1 MNSRFFLL
9 SLICALLA
17 NMQLYAQMP
26 YREIYS
32 SWEEFLEHYA
42 EDENLSQDELE
53 HLNILHQQPLNL
65 NVADKETLLQL
76 PFLTEQQVDSLIA
89 YREMKRQFLT
99 LGELQFISGWD
110 TSTRKFTSL
119 FTYIGDTIRT
129 PLSLI
134 QKLTKGN
141 HLIETRIDIP
151 TYKREGEKRE
161 SGGYL
166 GNGIKNVMRYRYAY
180 RNNITYG
187 ITLEKDAGEPF
198 ASQGNNPYD
207 YFSFYGSYN
216 TENKKHKLFFGDY
229 TLHFGEGLLLG
240 KSPFAG
246 QLSLLQP
253 PSRNTLRIRSHTG
266 TNEYYFFRGLAYS
279 YTHRKMRLTAFASY
293 RSLDAKIEH
302 NGVST
307 LYTDGAHRTY
317 AELKRKNSL
326 GNATLGVLLER
337 AFPTLRMGVAGYFS
351 SYDKTIEPL
360 PRPYNRYALKGD
372 VAAGTALTYAS
383 QSASPLSLSGEL
395 AADRRFHLAF
405 SHRFHY
411 KVTDDLRLSA
421 QIRWFSKRFVAPWA
435 QTINFASRVN
445 NERGIC
451 VGAAWRGAKGVDI
464 EAYADAHQFPFSTYR
479 AEKSSHG
486 AKAYLQVSHTSIK
499 GNTALL
505 RYTYRLWQQNAT
517 GRKGRLEYRGK
528 HRVRLQYS
536 LHAPHFSLTSLVE
549 GCATHAQTQNP
560 AFGFTTALRGLYQY
574 HPKGN
579 ISVFGA
585 LFFTDDYA
593 SAVYA
598 YEPLLPSMY
607 SFGAL
612 YYKGARLVAQTK
624 YTWNER
630 FTLGGRYGVTRYFNK
645 ETIGSGLQEI
655 NGATKGDFSVYLRI
669 KL

>member
-1 MNSRFFLL
+1 
-9 SLICALLA
+9 
-17 NMQLYAQMP
+17 MQLYAQMP

-65 NVADKETLLQL
+65 NVADKEALLQL

-110 TSTRKFTSL
+110 TSTRRFTSL

-129 PLSLI
+129 PLSLF

-141 HLIETRIDIP
+141 HLIETRMDIP
-151 TYKREGEKRE
+151 TYKREGERRE

-180 RNNITYG
+180 KNNVTYG

-266 TNEYYFFRGLAYS
+266 TNEYNFFRGLAYS
-279 YTHRKMRLTAFASY
+279 YMHRKMRLTAFASY
-293 RSLDAKIEH
+293 RTLDAKIEH
-302 NGVST
+302 NRAST

-317 AELKRKNSL
+317 AELKRKNAL

-337 AFPTLRMGVAGYFS
+337 SFPTLRMGVAGYFS
-351 SYDKTIEPL
+351 SYDKTIAPL

-411 KVTDDLRLSA
+411 KVTDDLQLSA

-435 QTINFASRVN
+435 EIVRFSSRVC
-445 NERGIC
+445 NERGALLGVTWNGI
-451 VGAAWRGAKGVDI
+451 KGININTYLDV
-464 EAYADAHQFPFSTYR
+464 HQFPSSTYR
-479 AEKSSHG
+479 AEKPSHG
-486 AKAYLQVSHTSIK
+486 MKFYLQSSK
-499 GNTALL
+499 NFSNQSTALF
-505 RYTYRLWQQNAT
+505 RYTYRLWQQNVS
-517 GRKGRLEYRGK
+517 GQKKLLEYRGK
-528 HRVRLQYS
+528 HRLRFQYT
-536 LHAPHFSLTSLVE
+536 LTRPRINFTSLLE
-549 GCATHAQTQNP
+549 GSITHAQTKNTS
-560 AFGFTTALRGLYQY
+560 FGIIAALRAKYLCCT
-574 HPKGN
+574 N
-579 ISVFGA
+579 WSVSLFSA
-585 LFFTDDYA
+585 LFSTDDYA

-598 YEPLLPSMY
+598 YEPLLPGMY
-607 SFGAL
+607 TFGAL
-612 YYKGARLVAQTK
+612 YYKGFRGVVQTQ
-624 YTWNER
+624 YTWNNCY
-630 FTLGGRYGVTRYFNK
+630 TLGLRYGITHYFNK
-645 ETIGSGLQEI
+645 NTISSGLQEI
-655 NGATKGDFSVYLRI
+655 RSSSKGDINLYLRVKI
-669 KL
+669 